1 MSRSLATIKT
11 MLCGTDGQEPQAE
24 TTMQLAQ
31 EIYTFHLLGSL
42 VDNLSRIDFEVRYL
56 LYSFSRFSPQNDLNS
71 VCLKIFLFI
80 YPNSFDPIQTKI

>member
-1 MSRSLATIKT
+1 

-42 VDNLSRIDFEVRYL
+42 VDNLSRIDFEVRDL
-56 LYSFSRFSPQNDLNS
+56 LYSFSRFSQNDLNS
-71 VCLKIFLFI
+71 VCLKIFLLI
-80 YPNSFDPIQTKI
+80 YPNSFDPIQKKN